1 MNLSHANRNYSEY
14 PPVIITA
21 MEHPPFIVYFPSYN
35 LRSWGEIPAT
45 VAMFDSLR
53 VVRRV
58 IMTIGRIIVG
68 LIAGIIMMQL

>member
-1 MNLSHANRNYSEY
+1 
-14 PPVIITA
+14 
-21 MEHPPFIVYFPSYN
+21 
-35 LRSWGEIPAT
+35 
-45 VAMFDSLR
+45 MFDSLR